1 MSHVTTKIKRYQYEY
16 RAMPGE
22 NLAVLYLFDAEGES
36 VAMLVFVD
44 GSDPLPEPRET
55 ASGVVVQ
62 SYYRRDLA
70 GIIDLLRNEKP
81 VYFHWVPAVRLARIS
96 TEQEPVG
103 EQEFRGFWQRIS
115 G

>member
-1 MSHVTTKIKRYQYEY
+1 MPNISTQIIRYQYEF

-22 NLAVLYLFDAEGES
+22 NLAVLYLFDSKGIS

-55 ASGVVVQ
+55 ANGMVTQ
-62 SYYRRDLA
+62 SYYRRDLT

-81 VYFHWVPAVRLARIS
+81 VYFHWASAVRLARVS

-103 EQEFRGFWQRIS
+103 EHEFRSFWQRVL